1 MSTSFI
7 DRVQSQSIFNSSS
20 FKIEPRSS
28 PLQNQP
34 HTISNVATCRNNTEI
49 FLASGNVVRCC
60 SINSKTSNYKVLH
73 IPHLDYVIRNLILN
87 DKGNMLAIV
96 GDGSQV
102 TVCFLPTSISSSSVS
117 SIEVKHY
124 RLSIEDSLSIK
135 KCIWQPSVA
144 NGNCLV
150 VLTDDDVIRNFD
162 LSISSI
168 EPQLVVDLKKEGNFK
183 GETAA
188 SIAFGNQNL
197 LSGTLSLYVLTLD
210 GGKVFAIYPFIHQA
224 ALILTSRND
233 IKQLHDE
240 TVAINNYVEQSGS
253 ENASK
258 LAEAQFKYVDYIYS
272 QLFTPVSPRIDGAS
286 GKFVLSQM
294 KNASDQSIALQG
306 PLFDGNSTGK
316 GSDITSINGVG
327 NLSLLASSSIASDE
341 VFINYYG
348 QLSSLLM
355 KWKNSDTSLQTISKP
370 ATPKNSHGYKKL
382 TRGFGYIDEEEDDDN
397 DVEESRTKNDNSVL
411 KKFLSVTHLRT
422 DILLST
428 KEIKVELS
436 SYDSTFLIRIGR
448 SEIFSVSPEWFRHI
462 FENFS
467 IDESKDIIYKSIS
480 KQPLKGFFIAKDVI
494 TEEGTFIIST
504 DDNGILKIEQ
514 IVKGIELNKIER
526 KPTNFAIDASRYK
539 TLSATPLLTN
549 EPFQELQAE
558 IDSLSQ
564 NLKNTPLRN
573 SIIERN
579 IALDKKIPISD
590 SKYLTSVN
598 QLSIQTIRHV
608 SEFTHFA
615 LNLKGRLDKQ
625 LDTLRESI
633 SLLNKVRNSSVK
645 SPEELESINS
655 KIAELDARQVQIV
668 ERLNKV
674 HQLIFDAV
682 QKLKI
687 SNQLPLSDSETSW
700 FKEIN
705 SIAALANVKFKNS
718 VKESKQQ
725 INKLLEDIA
734 VETVTNDLNDLS
746 LSNKVNKVKL
756 LLEKEGQLIS
766 LAMTRLEFVNKNLD

>member
-7 DRVQSQSIFNSSS
+7 DRVQSQLIFNSSS
-20 FKIEPRSS
+20 FKIEPRSN
-28 PLQNQP
+28 PVLNQP

-49 FLASGNVVRCC
+49 FLALGNVVRCC
-60 SINSKTSNYKVLH
+60 SINNRTSNYKVLH

-87 DKGNMLAIV
+87 DQGNLLAIV

-168 EPQLVVDLKKEGNFK
+168 EPQLVVDLKKEDNFK

-188 SIAFGNQNL
+188 AIAFGNQNL
-197 LSGTLSLYVLTLD
+197 LSGTLTLYVLTQD

-240 TVAINNYVEQSGS
+240 TVAITNYVEQARS

-272 QLFTPVSPRIDGAS
+272 QLFTPVSPRIDGAT

-294 KNASDQSIALQG
+294 KDVPDQNVALQG

-316 GSDITSINGVG
+316 GIDITSISGVG
-327 NLSLLASSSIASDE
+327 NLSLLASSSIDSDE
-341 VFINYYG
+341 VFINYFG
-348 QLSSLLM
+348 QLNSLLM
-355 KWKNSDTSLQTISKP
+355 RWKNNNTGHQTISKP
-370 ATPKNSHGYKKL
+370 ISLKNSNGYKKPS
-382 TRGFGYIDEEEDDDN
+382 RGFGYIDEEEEDDS
-397 DVEESRTKNDNSVL
+397 DVEETRLKNDNSLL
-411 KKFLSVTHLRT
+411 KKFLSVTHLRS

-428 KEIKVELS
+428 KEAKVELS
-436 SYDSTFLIRIGR
+436 SYDYNFLIRIGR
-448 SEIFSVSPEWFRHI
+448 SEIFSASGEWFQHI
-462 FENFS
+462 FENLS
-467 IDESKDIIYKSIS
+467 IDESKDIIYKLIS
-480 KQPLKGFFIAKDVI
+480 KQPLKGFFLAKDVI

-504 DDNGILKIEQ
+504 DDNGILKIKQ

-526 KPTNFAIDASRYK
+526 KPTHFTIDASKYK

-558 IDSLSQ
+558 IDCLSQ

-573 SIIERN
+573 SITDRT
-579 IALDKKIPISD
+579 IALEKKIPISD
-590 SKYLTSVN
+590 SKYLTSIN

-633 SLLNKVRNSSVK
+633 SLLNKVRNSFVK
-645 SPEELESINS
+645 LPEELESINS
-655 KIAELDARQVQIV
+655 KIAELDTRQVQII

-687 SNQLPLSDSETSW
+687 SNQLPLSDSETLW

-705 SIAALANVKFKNS
+705 SIASLANVKFKNS
-718 VKESKQQ
+718 IKESKQQ
-725 INKLLEDIA
+725 ISKLLEDIA
-734 VETVTNDLNDLS
+734 VETVANDLNDLS
-746 LSNKVNKVKL
+746 LNNKVNKVRL